1 MQQKTTVERVL
12 HYIGR
17 KLRKD
22 ADGNEVISKHHA
34 ELAAKMAFEGGR
46 QSVVENIPELEWE
59 SGAFELMARSQSIFG
74 TYYIYRATGPFFTC
88 FCETKAIPGYGDC
101 FLSIDAA
108 KQAAHEDYKQR
119 IKQALG
125 L

>member
-22 ADGNEVISKHHA
+22 ADGNEVIGRHHA
-34 ELAAKMAFEGGR
+34 ELAARMAFEGGR
-46 QSVVENIPELEWE
+46 QSVVENIPDLEWTE
-59 SGAFELMARSQSIFG
+59 TTYNLEDYFLSHANGWNYSVFFRGGAFKVHCNSNFIGQ
-74 TYYIYRATGPFFTC
+74 
-88 FCETKAIPGYGDC
+88 
-101 FLSIDAA
+101 FLSLTAA
-108 KQAAHEDYKQR
+108 KQAANDDYKQR

>member
-17 KLRKD
+17 TLRKD
-22 ADGNEVISKHHA
+22 ADGNEVISRHHA
-34 ELAAKMAFEGGR
+34 ELAARMAFEGGR
-46 QSVVENIPELEWE
+46 QSVVDNIPELEWKE
-59 SGAFELMARSQSIFG
+59 ALSDGE
-74 TYYIYRATGPFFTC
+74 TYWLAKPMGGIYMVSFVQHEYKVFYCYNYIAC
-88 FCETKAIPGYGDC
+88 VIS
-101 FLSIDAA
+101 LSSA
-108 KQAAHEDYKQR
+108 KQMAHEDYKQR

>member
-17 KLRKD
+17 TLRKD

-34 ELAAKMAFEGGR
+34 ELAVRMAFEGGR
-46 QSVVENIPELEWE
+46 QSVVENIPELEWKTVNE
-59 SGAFELMARSQSIFG
+59 YNVISKTPFGRYSIRYKTRLLYGGVLIKQTKCIKGAI
-74 TYYIYRATGPFFTC
+74 
-88 FCETKAIPGYGDC
+88 
-101 FLSIDAA
+101 
-108 KQAAHEDYKQR
+108 QAANEDYKQR

>member
-1 MQQKTTVERVL
+1 MQQKTTVEHVL

-22 ADGNEVISKHHA
+22 ADGNEVISRHHA
-34 ELAAKMAFEGGR
+34 ELAARMAFEGGR
-46 QSVVENIPELEWE
+46 QSVVENIPELEW
-59 SGAFELMARSQSIFG
+59 
-74 TYYIYRATGPFFTC
+74 
-88 FCETKAIPGYGDC
+88 DC
-101 FLSIDAA
+101 FEATTEIGTFSISKFLNSFYFSLDDMKHWKYFDNIEDTMLAA
-108 KQAAHEDYKQR
+108 NEYYKKR